1 MIITAGGRCASNAG
15 HSVQPYNRGMLALQG
30 PGSRSFPCLRL
41 LFGEELMPG
50 EGTDS
55 LVTKSNGEVK
65 KVLGRKSALSLD
77 KESGKN
83 HR

>member
-1 MIITAGGRCASNAG
+1 MMVTQSSHIPGECW
-15 HSVQPYNRGMLALQG
+15 PCMG
-30 PGSRSFPCLRL
+30 PGSRSSPCLRL

-50 EGTDS
+50 VGTDS

-77 KESGKN
+77 KERGKN
-83 HR
+83 HH